1 MLTAKPQACMHKQ
14 PNRCCG
20 GSLSS
25 VSKVLPAL
33 AARDAFQRRPQGH
46 RHARREQAGARVE
59 ASHETASAMAGE
71 KRRLK

>member
-33 AARDAFQRRPQGH
+33 AARTRFSGVRKAIAMPDVSRQAPEWKHPMKQPLLWQVRNDA
-46 RHARREQAGARVE
+46 
-59 ASHETASAMAGE
+59 
-71 KRRLK
+71 